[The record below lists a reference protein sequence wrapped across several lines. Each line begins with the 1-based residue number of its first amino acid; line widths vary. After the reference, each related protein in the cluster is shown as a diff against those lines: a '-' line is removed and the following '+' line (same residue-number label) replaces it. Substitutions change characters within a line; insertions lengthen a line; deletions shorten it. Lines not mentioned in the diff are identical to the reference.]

1 MIKYCYFLI
10 LFLLPLLILAQ
21 SQQGKVN
28 VYENLQSSRIL
39 ATGDNFTNDNT
50 WMAHETLPLNS
61 TVRLSNP
68 KNGKSIGLKVKDR
81 GPFLVGY
88 VAQVP
93 GAVAEQLNLVSGELV
108 KLELVQLADY
118 QNEIDYE
125 KLLSSLDNNAPSIE
139 KEYIN
144 VMNENSETT
153 NSFTWQLASF
163 SNKENASKY
172 IKAHQKDFKAKLYI
186 LLFNNSLF
194 KVCAG
199 KYKNREEAEEAKSNF
214 NAEYQSAFIL
224 NLP

>member
-10 LFLLPLLILAQ
+10 LFLLPLIILAQ

-28 VYENLQSSRIL
+28 VYENQQSSRIL

-50 WMAHETLPLNS
+50 WMAHETLPINS

-68 KNGKSIGLKVKDR
+68 KNGKSISLKIKDR

-88 VAQVP
+88 VAQIP

-153 NSFTWQLASF
+153 NSFTWQIASF
-163 SNKENASKY
+163 SNKDNASKY
-172 IKAHQKDFKAKLYI
+172 IEAHQKDFKAKLYI

-194 KVCAG
+194 KVCTG
-199 KYKNREEAEEAKSNF
+199 KFENREEAEEAKSNF